1 MKKMLITVVSTVI
14 LTALCIK
21 AAYITR
27 GYFAVGGE
35 WLIPVY
41 PLLWFAIEQ
50 CVKERKEEQKS

>member
-1 MKKMLITVVSTVI
+1 MKIIITITATVL

-27 GYFAVGGE
+27 GYFTVGGE

-41 PLLWFAIEQ
+41 PLLWFAADQ